1 VRRAILHHLSLA
13 LARDAG
19 LVLFARALVGRV
31 PAHDRIARIAS
42 VFTFVSHLVD
52 VPAAGRAR
60 DGADALLV
68 LAGAEDGPAVI
79 LAGLLKALGE
89 RAHLEYTRE
98 MVFVRVR
105 LEPADLHRLPPHAA
119 LVLKR
124 GRRGGYLLPLDPRRA
139 RIPLGFLPQPVRQA
153 LQRRLTA

>member
-1 VRRAILHHLSLA
+1 M
-13 LARDAG
+13 ARDAG
-19 LVLFARALVGRV
+19 LVRFARARVRRV
-31 PAHDRIARIAS
+31 PVHDRIARIAS

-52 VPAAGRAR
+52 VPTAGRAR
-60 DGADALLV
+60 DGADALLT

-79 LAGLLKALGE
+79 LAALLQALGE

-98 MVFVRVR
+98 MVFVRVQ
-105 LEPADLHRLPPHAA
+105 LEPADLRRLPPHAA

-139 RIPLGFLPQPVRQA
+139 RIPLGFLPGPVRHA
-153 LQRRLTA
+153 LARRLTA